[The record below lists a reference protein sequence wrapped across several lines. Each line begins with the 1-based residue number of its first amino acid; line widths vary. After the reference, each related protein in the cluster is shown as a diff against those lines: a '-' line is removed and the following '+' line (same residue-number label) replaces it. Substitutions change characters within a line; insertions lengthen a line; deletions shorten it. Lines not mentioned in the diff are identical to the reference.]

1 MEELWFELA
10 SQFSAQSWAELLAVV
25 LAIAYVWLAARQN
38 IWCWPCALV
47 STGIYIWLFWEVSL
61 PFQTLLNAYYLL
73 MAVYGWMK
81 WLQQQDNPVIQQWPL
96 SRHLYWIVGLTVV
109 SLALPNFSG
118 LFADTKL
125 VYLDAFVT
133 VFSVFTTF
141 LVAHKV
147 LENWLYWIVINTFA
161 AYLYLQSGL
170 ILTACLFVFYIFFAF
185 YGYNKWKHERNSQ
198 SSSSSAELNLSSS
211 QSQQV

>member
-1 MEELWFELA
+1 MASLWSELV

-38 IWCWPCALV
+38 IWCWPCALI
-47 STGIYIWLFWEVSL
+47 STGIYIWLFWAVTL
-61 PFQTLLNAYYLL
+61 PFQTILNVYYLL

-81 WLQQQDNPVIQQWPL
+81 WFQQQDNPIIEQWSL
-96 SRHLYWIVGLTVV
+96 LRHLYWIVALIAVALT
-109 SLALPNFSG
+109 LPHISG
-118 LFADTKL
+118 LYADTKL

-133 VFSVFTTF
+133 VFSVFTTY

-161 AYLYLQSGL
+161 AYLYLQTGL
-170 ILTACLFVFYIFFAF
+170 IMTAGLFVFYMLFAI
-185 YGYNKWKHERNSQ
+185 YGYFKWKGDLNSQ
-198 SSSSSAELNLSSS
+198 SSCSSAQLNLSSS
-211 QSQQV
+211 